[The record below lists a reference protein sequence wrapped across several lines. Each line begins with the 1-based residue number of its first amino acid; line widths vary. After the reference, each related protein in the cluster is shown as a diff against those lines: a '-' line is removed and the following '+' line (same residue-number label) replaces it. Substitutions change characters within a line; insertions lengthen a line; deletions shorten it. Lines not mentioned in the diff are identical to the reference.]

1 MGENK
6 VIDSVADAVTPGNFV
21 EPLHGG
27 KFAAIV
33 SLFGQGK
40 SASPVTLKPLFDND
54 EAMKALGGVGYMAKL
69 TESSAGLIG
78 ARDFAAQIKEMAE
91 RRRILTALE
100 EARAAAIDTATPMA
114 SLSSIVEQVVEVRD
128 RKSTRLN

>member
-1 MGENK
+1 
-6 VIDSVADAVTPGNFV
+6 
-21 EPLHGG
+21 
-27 KFAAIV
+27 
-33 SLFGQGK
+33 
-40 SASPVTLKPLFDND
+40 
-54 EAMKALGGVGYMAKL
+54 MAKL

-114 SLSSIVEQVVEVRD
+114 SLSSIVEQVVEVSGTDTSAAEVGLGSGAALLFAVHKRGGEIG
-128 RKSTRLN
+128 RASWRGRVWQYV

>member
-1 MGENK
+1 MF
-6 VIDSVADAVTPGNFV
+6 D
-21 EPLHGG
+21 
-27 KFAAIV
+27 AIV

-91 RRRILTALE
+91 RRRILNALE

-114 SLSSIVEQVVEVRD
+114 SLASIVEQESGRASCRERVCQYG
-128 RKSTRLN
+128 

>member
-1 MGENK
+1 
-6 VIDSVADAVTPGNFV
+6 
-21 EPLHGG
+21 
-27 KFAAIV
+27 
-33 SLFGQGK
+33 
-40 SASPVTLKPLFDND
+40 
-54 EAMKALGGVGYMAKL
+54 MAKL

-114 SLSSIVEQVVEVRD
+114 SLSSIVEQVVEVSGKDTSAAEVGLGQGAALLFAAHKRGGGIGCRNIRFLDKLLSGPNPKQIMDGAGRQGRGTPPED
-128 RKSTRLN
+128 R